1 LYFESTKSKYFKTC
15 FLWFRLI
22 IVSLKSLTI
31 SLSNLNVVNFMELV
45 AEVLKI
51 TAGGRQ
57 IAILGEE
64 TASLIGVHS
73 SDRIRITYGDQQII
87 AIANLATH
95 FPKNHIGLYEEI
107 SETLGLK
114 GDETVSVQLAQLPE
128 SLGHVRAKLRGE
140 RLREHDMITIVRDV
154 VERHL
159 SEVEI
164 AAFLT
169 ALNIYG
175 LSIGENEVLSRAMV
189 ETGKTLDF
197 GEAPIL
203 DKHSIGGIPGDKTS
217 LLVVPIVAAAGFKI
231 PKTSSRAVTSPAGTA
246 DRVESLCPVNL
257 SINEIKTVVEE
268 TNGCLVWGGALDLA
282 PADDMFIQVEYPL
295 GIDPLLLP
303 SIMSKKKAIGAT
315 HIVIDI
321 PTGSGAKIK
330 SMTEAY
336 TLASDFVDLGKRLG
350 MNIQCALTFGEQP
363 IGYAVGPALEA
374 QEALTALMGDGP
386 ADLKEK
392 AVSLAGMLFEMVGV
406 EGGRQKAENVLK
418 SGRAESKLR
427 EIIEAQGGNPRVKP
441 DEIAVGDKKVEV
453 TANQAGRV
461 LWISTEDIV
470 RIAKAAGAPRG
481 KGAGVVLKAK
491 LGEAV
496 RKDGVLLEIY
506 AERSG
511 KLESALELAKRLQPV
526 VLSKKPEE
534 QMLLDRVPEKI
545 AGEKPFILE
554 R

>member
-1 LYFESTKSKYFKTC
+1 
-15 FLWFRLI
+15 
-22 IVSLKSLTI
+22 
-31 SLSNLNVVNFMELV
+31 MELT
-45 AEVLKI
+45 AEVLTI
-51 TAGGRQ
+51 TAGGKR
-57 IAILGEE
+57 IAILAEE
-64 TASLIGVHS
+64 TASQLGVHS
-73 SDRIRITYGDQQII
+73 SDRIYITYCEQQII

-95 FPKNHIGLYEEI
+95 FPKNRIGLYEEI
-107 SETLGLK
+107 SATLGVK
-114 GDETVSVQLAQLPE
+114 TDETVSVQLAQLPE
-128 SLGHVRAKLRGE
+128 SLRHVRAKLRGE
-140 RLREHDMITIVRDV
+140 RLRQHDMVTIVKDV

-169 ALNIYG
+169 ALKIYG
-175 LSIGENEVLSRAMV
+175 LSMGENEALSRAMV

-203 DKHSIGGIPGDKTS
+203 DKHSIGGLPGDKTS
-217 LLVVPIVAAAGFKI
+217 MLVVPIVAAAGFTI

-246 DRVESLCPVNL
+246 DRVETLCPVNL
-257 SINEIKTVVEE
+257 SINEIKEVVDK

-282 PADDMFIQVEYPL
+282 PADDLFIQVEYPL

-315 HIVIDI
+315 HVAIDI

-330 SMTEAY
+330 NMTEAY
-336 TLASDFVDLGKRLG
+336 TLASDFVDLGMRLG
-350 MNIQCALTFGEQP
+350 LSVQCALTFGEQP
-363 IGYAVGPALEA
+363 LGYAVGPALEA

-392 AVSLAGMLFEMVGV
+392 AVSLAGMLFSMVGV
-406 EGGRQKAENVLK
+406 EAGQQKAEHMLK
-418 SGRAESKLR
+418 SGRAEKKLR
-427 EIIEAQGGNPRVKP
+427 EIIEAQGGNPEVKP
-441 DEIAVGDKKVEV
+441 DEIPVGAKKAEV

-461 LWISTEDIV
+461 LWISTEDIIH
-470 RIAKAAGAPRG
+470 IAREAGAPKE

-496 RKDGVLLEIY
+496 KKDGVLLEIY
-506 AERSG
+506 AERSS
-511 KLESALELAKRLQPV
+511 KLQSALELAQRVQPV
-526 VLSKKPEE
+526 VLSKRPEE
-534 QMLLDRVPEKI
+534 RMLLDRFPEKI
-545 AGEKPFILE
+545 AGEQPFMLE

>member
-1 LYFESTKSKYFKTC
+1 
-15 FLWFRLI
+15 
-22 IVSLKSLTI
+22 
-31 SLSNLNVVNFMELV
+31 MELM
-45 AEVLKI
+45 AELLNI
-51 TAGGRQ
+51 TAGGRR

-64 TASLIGVHS
+64 TARLLGVHS
-73 SDRIRITYGDQQII
+73 SDRIRINYCERQII
-87 AIANLATH
+87 AIANLAAH
-95 FPKNHIGLYEEI
+95 FPKNRIGLYEEA

-114 GDETVSVQLAQLPE
+114 TDETVSVHLADLPE
-128 SLGHVRAKLRGE
+128 SLRHVRAKVRGE
-140 RLREHDMITIVRDV
+140 RLREHDMVTIVKDV

-175 LSIGENEVLSRAMV
+175 LSMGENEALSRAMV

-217 LLVVPIVAAAGFKI
+217 LLVVPIVAAAGFTI

-246 DRVESLCPVNL
+246 DRVETLCPVNL
-257 SINEIKTVVEE
+257 SINEIKAVVEE

-282 PADDMFIQVEYPL
+282 PADDLFIQVEYPL

-303 SIMSKKKAIGAT
+303 SILGKKKAIGAT
-315 HIVIDI
+315 HIAIDI
-321 PTGSGAKIK
+321 PTGNGAKIK

-374 QEALTALMGDGP
+374 QEALAALMGDGP

-392 AVSLAGMLFEMVGV
+392 ALSLAGMLFEMVGV
-406 EGGRQKAENVLK
+406 EGGRKKAENMLQ
-418 SGRAESKLR
+418 SGRAEKKMR
-427 EIIEAQGGNPRVKP
+427 EIIEAQGGNPRIKP
-441 DEIAVGDKKVEV
+441 EEIPVGDNMVEV
-453 TANQAGRV
+453 TADQAGRV

-470 RIAKAAGAPRG
+470 QIAKAGGAPRE

-496 RKDGVLLEIY
+496 KKDGALLEIY
-506 AERSG
+506 AERSS

-526 VLSKKPEE
+526 VLSKRPEE
-534 QMLLDRVPEKI
+534 RMLLDQVPEKI
-545 AGEKPFILE
+545 AGEQPFMLE